1 MREYTPRSLPTPV
14 DLPLF
19 ARARADDPETSKEA
33 AAMLE
38 VGSRLALLLDLYR
51 AAGGDGLTDEEAG
64 SRAGFDGAWK
74 RCSDLRKL
82 GLIEPN
88 GRTRLSSTGR
98 RQRVSVIIGQDKK

>member
-1 MREYTPRSLPTPV
+1 MREYARPSVP

-19 ARARADDPETSKEA
+19 RARTDDPETSQEA
-33 AAMLE
+33 AAMLDA
-38 VGSRLALLLDLYR
+38 GSRLALLLDLYR
-51 AAGGDGLTDEEAG
+51 AAGGDGMTDEEAG
-64 SRAGFDGAWK
+64 SRAGFEGAWK

-98 RQRVSVIIGQDKK
+98 RQRVSVIIRQDKK